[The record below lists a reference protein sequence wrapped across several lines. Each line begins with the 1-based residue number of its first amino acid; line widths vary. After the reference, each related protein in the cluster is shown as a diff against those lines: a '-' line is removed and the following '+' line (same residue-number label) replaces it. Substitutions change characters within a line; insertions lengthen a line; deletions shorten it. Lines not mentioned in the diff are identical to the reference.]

1 MQILHVLPVHCVTH
15 PQTTWGSRSH
25 CLPYCHPAHGVRQ
38 WLVLLHIYT
47 PTHLPFT
54 YIHRYICIY
63 LGDAR
68 SKVHED
74 LASHSPPTCRMARQC
89 HHMSGVVACSPC
101 RGNKDMLQQ
110 EPSNPRRRLNLLRC
124 YAGDQINVAAPGKR
138 LVDHHTKKH
147 LCRYRPVQY

>member
-1 MQILHVLPVHCVTH
+1 MQILHVRYTVCQIHRPPGIHVATA
-15 PQTTWGSRSH
+15 
-25 CLPYCHPAHGVRQ
+25 CHTATQLTVCDSG
-38 WLVLLHIYT
+38 WCFSIYT
-47 PTHLPFT
+47 HLHTFPSPT
-54 YIHRYICIY
+54 YIGIYVYTY

-74 LASHSPPTCRMARQC
+74 QASHSPPTCRMARQC

-110 EPSNPRRRLNLLRC
+110 EPSIPRRRLNLLRC

-147 LCRYRPVQY
+147 LCRYRPV